1 MDYTSEIKEI
11 EIGQLVLSY
20 EHTRVR
26 RPEIAS
32 SLVNSIERCGQIVPV
47 ITVKKGDL
55 SFVLID
61 GYLRVAALKRCGK
74 DTVMAEIWRCD
85 EQDALIR
92 VLMKNQERRWD
103 ALEEALLIKELME
116 KHNIS
121 QAKIAHLMGRSQSWI
136 SRRIALVDALPDDIL
151 GVVQK
156 GRVSTWAATRVLA
169 PMARAIPDHARALA
183 ENLIKEAI
191 STRDLM
197 ELYHHYQSSN
207 RKVRDRIVKSPGLFL
222 KALHAEEQQRQA
234 IGLKEGPEGK
244 WLKDL
249 RVARHIFSRLIKEV
263 AIIFYEGQA
272 RLERR
277 RFLTAFEDTKKP
289 FLSLEQEIRRYDSD
303 ENSRDKTDHPDPA
316 STGSQDQTNQSYPQ
330 YLQEHCE
337 TGPAG
342 KGKQP
347 TFKFLSLRGDQ
358 THHPGAVQTLPG

>member
-20 EHTRVR
+20 EHTRVH

-74 DTVMAEIWRCD
+74 DTVLAEIWQCD

-92 VLMKNQERRWD
+92 VLMKNQERKWD

-116 KHNIS
+116 QHNIS

-136 SRRIALVDALPDDIL
+136 SRRLSLFDALPDDIL

-169 PMARAIPDHARALA
+169 PMARAIPDHAKALA

-222 KALHAEEQQRQA
+222 KALHAAEQQRLA
-234 IGLKEGPEGK
+234 MGLKEGPEGR

-249 RVARHIFSRLIKEV
+249 RVARHIFLRLIKEV
-263 AIIFYEGQA
+263 PIIFYEGQG
-272 RLERR
+272 RLEQRTL
-277 RFLTAFEDTKKP
+277 LTAFEDTKKP
-289 FLSLEQEIRRYDSD
+289 FLSLEQEIRRYDND
-303 ENSRDKTDHPDPA
+303 ENSRDKTDHLDPA
-316 STGSQDQTNQSYPQ
+316 STGSQDQRNQSYPQ
-330 YLQEHCE
+330 YLKEHCE
-337 TGPAG
+337 AGPAG

-347 TFKFLSLRGDQ
+347 TPKFLSLRGDQ
-358 THHPGAVQTLPG
+358 THHPGVVQTLPG